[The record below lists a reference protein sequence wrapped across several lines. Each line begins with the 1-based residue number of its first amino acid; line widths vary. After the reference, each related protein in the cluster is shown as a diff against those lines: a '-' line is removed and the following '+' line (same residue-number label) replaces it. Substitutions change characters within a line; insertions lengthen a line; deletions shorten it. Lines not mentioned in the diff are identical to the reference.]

1 LLKNIVCGLALT
13 TVAGSAAAQEPVFY
27 PMKSYAECGKSET
40 IVSAY
45 LHDYNETPYFNG
57 IGYLTLDQDTTKSG
71 FLVIASNLDTGS
83 FSVVMNFTDGTSC
96 VIVSGLK
103 FQPFELPKE

>member
-1 LLKNIVCGLALT
+1 MLKNIVCGLVLT
-13 TVAGSAAAQEPVFY
+13 TVAGSVAAQESVFY
-27 PMKSYAECGKSET
+27 PMKSYADCGKSED

-45 LHDYNETPYFNG
+45 LHNYNETPYFSG

-96 VIVSGLK
+96 VVVSGLK

>member
-1 LLKNIVCGLALT
+1 MKNIICGLALT
-13 TVAGSAAAQEPVFY
+13 TIAGSVAAQEPEFY
-27 PMKSYAECGKSET
+27 PMKSYADCGKSEA
-40 IVSAY
+40 IISAY
-45 LHDYNETPYFNG
+45 LHNYNETPYFSG

-103 FQPFELPKE
+103 FQPFDLPKE

>member
-1 LLKNIVCGLALT
+1 MLKNIVCGLALT
-13 TVAGSAAAQEPVFY
+13 TIAGYVAAQESAFY
-27 PMKSYAECGKSET
+27 PMKSYADCGKSES
-40 IVSAY
+40 IISAY
-45 LHDYNETPYFNG
+45 LHNYNETPYFSG

-103 FQPFELPKE
+103 FQPFDLPKE